1 MLVCHTFSSDDVP
14 RVFASVAEF
23 AASDTGAKA
32 VIADTDRFVLESVG
46 EIVFAFGH
54 GTNEDAD
61 AFRGLKFVDI
71 ISDSY
76 HLGVETQS
84 DLSAIWR

>member
-1 MLVCHTFSSDDVP
+1 
-14 RVFASVAEF
+14 VAEF
-23 AASDTGAKA
+23 ATSHTCAKA

-46 EIVFAFGH
+46 EVVLAFGH

-61 AFRGLKFVDI
+61 AFRGPKFVDV

-76 HLGVETQS
+76 NIGVETQR
-84 DLSAIWR
+84 DLSAVWR